1 LQLSDLFTGPATAW
15 SFGPQ
20 ISMPIFAGGRNRAT
34 LDAAKISTRIEVA
47 QYEKTIQSAFREV
60 ADALA
65 ARTTLEQQI
74 QAEGALVAAEQS
86 RYDLADVRYRN
97 GVESYLAVLTAQQ
110 DLYSAQ
116 QRILQSRLARLSN
129 VITLYK
135 ALGGGWDME
144 QPSRETAMI
153 SPSDAKR

>member
-1 LQLSDLFTGPATAW
+1 
-15 SFGPQ
+15 
-20 ISMPIFAGGRNRAT
+20 M
-34 LDAAKISTRIEVA
+34 
-47 QYEKTIQSAFREV
+47 
-60 ADALA
+60 
-65 ARTTLEQQI
+65 
-74 QAEGALVAAEQS
+74 
-86 RYDLADVRYRN
+86 RYRN

>member
-1 LQLSDLFTGPATAW
+1 
-15 SFGPQ
+15 
-20 ISMPIFAGGRNRAT
+20 
-34 LDAAKISTRIEVA
+34 VA

-65 ARTTLEQQI
+65 ARTTLEEQLE
-74 QAEGALVAAEQS
+74 AEGALVAAEQR
-86 RYDLADVRYRN
+86 RYGLADVRYRN

-129 VITLYK
+129 LITLYK
-135 ALGGGWDME
+135 ALGGGWE
-144 QPSRETAMI
+144 SETNAQAI
-153 SPSDAKR
+153 AKATPQNDLYKN